1 MENRKIRFLSAEAV
15 RKTLSMPEAIRAVEE
30 AFLQLSSGRAIVPLR
45 AAIALPDRE
54 GGALFM
60 PVYLPASEQ
69 IGVKAV
75 SVFAE
80 NRRKGLPAI
89 QALFL
94 ILDGRDGRPLAVMD
108 GESLTAL
115 RTGAAS
121 GLATRLLARSDA
133 RVAAVIGS
141 GVQGRTQLEA
151 VCAVRPIERAY
162 AVDIDREEAESFAR
176 EMSDRLAIP
185 VTAAQ
190 AERALPD
197 CDVLCTATPATE
209 PLFSDELL
217 KPGLHIN
224 AVGSYKP
231 EMCEI
236 PGETVARARVIV
248 DSRAACTAEAGDLI
262 RAIEAG
268 LIDESHIHAEIGEIA
283 AGAREARASEE
294 EITLFKSVGNA
305 VQDLSAASRAL
316 RRAEELGLG
325 VEISL

>member
-1 MENRKIRFLSAEAV
+1 MKNRKIRFLSAEAV
-15 RKTLSMPEAIRAVEE
+15 RKTLSMTEAIRAVEE

-45 AAIALPDRE
+45 TAIALPDRE

-60 PVYLPASEQ
+60 PVYLPACEQ

-94 ILDGRDGRPLAVMD
+94 IMDGRDGRPLAVMD

-121 GLATRLLARSDA
+121 GLATRLLARRDA
-133 RVAAVIGS
+133 RVATVIGS

-176 EMSDRLAIP
+176 EVSDRLAIP
-185 VTAAQ
+185 VIAAE

-197 CDVLCTATPATE
+197 CDVLCTATPSTE
-209 PLFSDELL
+209 PVFSDELL

-248 DSRAACTAEAGDLI
+248 DSRAACMAEAGDLI

-283 AGAREARASEE
+283 AGTREARASEE